1 MCTAVVFIRGGGD
14 IGTGVALRLFNSGFE
29 VVITEI
35 ENPRVIRTEVAF
47 ASAVYK
53 GKTVVEGVEGVRT
66 VTLEEIGEQLRENKI
81 PVVVDPDCSVAGEL
95 KAGVVV
101 DARLAKKNNGMSTDM
116 APLTIGLG
124 PGFKAG
130 SDVHI
135 VIETNR
141 GHNLGK
147 VIREGYAQPNTGVP
161 ELVDGY
167 GEERVLRAP
176 CGGKVKNILNIGDK
190 VEVDETVCYVG
201 VEAVQSAVPGVVRG
215 IIMDG
220 MEVTKGHKI
229 GDIDPR
235 GIREYC
241 FSVSDKARAIGGGVL
256 EAILAEREK
265 IPISYSVSRI
275 VLPVSSTVSK
285 VADPSITS

>member
-1 MCTAVVFIRGGGD
+1 MCTAVVVIRGGGD
-14 IGTGVALRLFNSGFE
+14 IGTGVALKLFNSGFG
-29 VVITEI
+29 VVITEM
-35 ENPRVIRTEVAF
+35 EEPRVIRREVAF

-53 GKTVVEGVEGVRT
+53 GITVVEGVEGVRAVT
-66 VTLEEIGEQLRENKI
+66 VEEIVKLLGEGCI
-81 PVVVDPDCSVAGEL
+81 PVVVDPDCCLAREL

-101 DARLAKKNNGMSTDM
+101 DARLAKKNKGMSKDM

-130 SDVHI
+130 RDVHS

-141 GHNLGK
+141 GHNLGR
-147 VIREGYAQPNTGVP
+147 VIREGCAQPNTGVP

-167 GEERVLRAP
+167 GDERVLRAP
-176 CGGKVKNILNIGDK
+176 CNGKVKNILNIGDTAG
-190 VEVDETVCYVG
+190 VDETVCYVG
-201 VEAVQSAVPGVVRG
+201 EEAVRSAVPGVVRG
-215 IIMDG
+215 IIIEG
-220 MEVTKGHKI
+220 MEVTKGLKI

-256 EAILAEREK
+256 EAILAERQG
-265 IPISYSVSRI
+265 IQS
-275 VLPVSSTVSK
+275 
-285 VADPSITS
+285 

>member
-1 MCTAVVFIRGGGD
+1 MCTAVVVIRGGGD

-29 VVITEI
+29 VVIAEI
-35 ENPRVIRTEVAF
+35 EAPRVIRREVAF
-47 ASAVYK
+47 APVVYK
-53 GKTVVEGVEGVRT
+53 GRTVVEGVEGVRAVT
-66 VTLEEIGEQLRENKI
+66 VEEIGKLLREGCI
-81 PVVVDPDCSVAGEL
+81 PVVVDNDCSKTREL
-95 KAGVVV
+95 KAGVLV
-101 DARLAKKNNGMSTDM
+101 DARLAKKNEGMSKDM

-130 SDVHI
+130 SDVHV

-141 GHNLGK
+141 GHNLGR

-167 GEERVLRAP
+167 GDERVLRAP
-176 CGGKVKNILNIGDK
+176 CDGKVKNILNIGDK
-190 VEVDETVCYVG
+190 VGVDETVCYVG
-201 VEAVQSAVPGVVRG
+201 EDAVRSAVPGVVRG

-220 MEVTKGHKI
+220 MGVTKGLKI

-256 EAILAEREK
+256 EAILAERK
-265 IPISYSVSRI
+265 GIQ
-275 VLPVSSTVSK
+275 
-285 VADPSITS
+285 TS

>member
-1 MCTAVVFIRGGGD
+1 MCIGLVVIRGGGD
-14 IGTGVALRLFNSGFE
+14 IGSGVAVRLFNTGFQ

-35 ENPRVIRTEVAF
+35 ENPRAIRREVAF
-47 ASAVYK
+47 ATAVYN
-53 GKTVVEGVEGVRT
+53 GRVTVEGIKGIKADT
-66 VTLEEIGEQLRENKI
+66 VNEAFNLLRERSI
-81 PVVVDPDCSVAGEL
+81 PVVVDSECTIAVEL
-95 KAGVVV
+95 SARVVV
-101 DARLAKKNNGMSTDM
+101 DALLTKKNRGMCINR

-130 SDVHI
+130 RDVHI

-141 GHNLGK
+141 GHNLGR
-147 VIREGYAQPNTGVP
+147 VIREGYAQPNTGIP
-161 ELVDGY
+161 EIVDGY

-176 CGGKVKNILNIGDK
+176 CHGQIKNLVNIGDQVK
-190 VEVDETVCYVG
+190 ANETVCLVG
-201 VEAVQSAVPGVVRG
+201 ETEVRSAIGGVVRG

-220 MEVTKGHKI
+220 MEVTRGLKI

-256 EAILAEREK
+256 EAILAEGQVMQSLK
-265 IPISYSVSRI
+265 
-275 VLPVSSTVSK
+275 K
-285 VADPSITS
+285 

>member
-1 MCTAVVFIRGGGD
+1 MCTAVVVIRGGGD

-35 ENPRVIRTEVAF
+35 EEPRVIRREVAF
-47 ASAVYK
+47 APAVYK
-53 GKTVVEGVEGVRT
+53 GQTTVEGVEGVRAVT
-66 VTLEEIGEQLRENKI
+66 VQEAVDLLRENRI
-81 PVVVDPDCSVAGEL
+81 PVIVDPNCGVAREL
-95 KAGVVV
+95 KAGVIV
-101 DARLAKKNNGMSTDM
+101 DARLAKKNKGMSRDM

-130 SDVHI
+130 RDVHI

-147 VIREGYAQPNTGVP
+147 VIREGFAQPDTGVP
-161 ELVDGY
+161 EVVDGY
-167 GEERVLRAP
+167 GKERVLRAP
-176 CGGKVKNILNIGDK
+176 CDGKVKNLKRIGDK
-190 VEVDETVCYVG
+190 VGVDETVCYVG
-201 VEAVQSAVPGVVRG
+201 EEEVRSALPGVVRG

-220 MEVTKGHKI
+220 MAVNKGFKI

-235 GIREYC
+235 GKLEYC

-256 EAILAEREK
+256 EALLGERQKIKLHNAGEK
-265 IPISYSVSRI
+265 NYKK
-275 VLPVSSTVSK
+275 L
-285 VADPSITS
+285 

>member
-1 MCTAVVFIRGGGD
+1 MCTAVVVIRGGGD

-29 VVITEI
+29 VVIAEI
-35 ENPRVIRTEVAF
+35 EKPRVIRREVAF

-53 GKTVVEGVEGVRT
+53 GRTTVEGVEGVRAVT
-66 VTLEEIGEQLRENKI
+66 VEEIGKLLHAGCI
-81 PVVVDPDCSVAGEL
+81 PVVVDNDCSIARTL
-95 KAGVVV
+95 DAGVVV
-101 DARLAKKNNGMSTDM
+101 DARLAKHNKGMSLNL

-130 SDVHI
+130 SDVHV

-141 GHNLGK
+141 GHYLGRI
-147 VIREGYAQPNTGVP
+147 IREGYAQPNTGVP

-176 CGGKVKNILNIGDK
+176 CDGRVKNMLNIGDK
-190 VEVDETVCYVG
+190 VELGETVCCVG
-201 VEAVQSAVPGVVRG
+201 EEAVRSAVPGVVRG

-220 MEVTKGHKI
+220 MAVTKGLKI
-229 GDIDPR
+229 GDVDPR
-235 GIREYC
+235 GVREYC

-265 IPISYSVSRI
+265 IRIS
-275 VLPVSSTVSK
+275 
-285 VADPSITS
+285 

>member
-1 MCTAVVFIRGGGD
+1 MSTAVVVIRGGGD
-14 IGTGVALRLFNSGFE
+14 IATGVALRLFNSGFE

-35 ENPRVIRTEVAF
+35 EKPRVIRREVAF
-47 ASAVYK
+47 APAVYK
-53 GKTVVEGVEGVRT
+53 GRTTVEGVEGVRA
-66 VTLEEIGEQLRENKI
+66 VSVKEIVHLLREGSI
-81 PVVVDPDCSVAGEL
+81 PVVVDPDCSVTREL

-101 DARLAKKNNGMSTDM
+101 DARLAKKTRGMRKDM

-130 SDVHI
+130 RDVHI

-141 GHNLGK
+141 GHNLGR
-147 VIREGYAQPNTGVP
+147 VIRDGYAQPNTGVP
-161 ELVDGY
+161 EVVSGY

-176 CGGKVKNILNIGDK
+176 CEGKVENIKNIGDK
-190 VEVDETVCYVG
+190 VGVDETVCYVAKKE
-201 VEAVQSAVPGVVRG
+201 VRSAVPGVVRG

-220 MEVTKGHKI
+220 MEVAKGLKI

-256 EAILAEREK
+256 EAILSERQK
-265 IPISYSVSRI
+265 RAP
-275 VLPVSSTVSK
+275 
-285 VADPSITS
+285 

>member
-1 MCTAVVFIRGGGD
+1 MRE
-14 IGTGVALRLFNSGFE
+14 GF
-29 VVITEI
+29 
-35 ENPRVIRTEVAF
+35 
-47 ASAVYK
+47 
-53 GKTVVEGVEGVRT
+53 
-66 VTLEEIGEQLRENKI
+66 I
-81 PVVVDPDCSVAGEL
+81 PVVVDPDCSIAGKL

-101 DARLAKKNNGMSTDM
+101 DARLAKNNKVMSKNM
-116 APLTIGLG
+116 ASLTIGLG

-130 SDVHI
+130 SNVH
-135 VIETNR
+135 VVVETNR
-141 GHNLGK
+141 GHNLGR

-167 GEERVLRAP
+167 GDERDLRAP

-201 VEAVQSAVPGVVRG
+201 VEAVQSVVSGAVRG

-265 IPISYSVSRI
+265 IPIS
-275 VLPVSSTVSK
+275 
-285 VADPSITS
+285 